1 MKLVK
6 APNNLS
12 QAPSPSTSLQADRSL
27 FMVAAM
33 TGGERI
39 VELLLNN
46 NADPNLQD
54 KVQHMAP
61 PLPSAPSAHLS
72 LRPPQALNPKP

>member
-6 APNNLS
+6 APNNS
-12 QAPSPSTSLQADRSL
+12 TQASSPSTTSLQADRSL

-39 VELLLNN
+39 VELLLND
-46 NADPNLQD
+46 NADPNLQA

-61 PLPSAPSAHLS
+61 VQPLL
-72 LRPPQALNPKP
+72 